1 MHRTIR
7 QSDKQLQQRIRSG
20 RKQHHGRITHDGG
33 ILRTGQFEFHGFR
46 HVLRFGRVK
55 IHLLGNITNMDVHAC
70 YAGTE
75 RTIILLFQYYLQTG
89 GNPCKR
95 SCQILRSNMC
105 RFYRVDQIIH
115 GHISP
120 VCIGSQAKIEFCQ
133 ISSIR

>member
-1 MHRTIR
+1 MHGTIR
-7 QSDKQLQQRIRSG
+7 QGDKQLQQRIRG
-20 RKQHHGRITHDGG
+20 RRKQHHGWITHDGG

-46 HVLRFGRVK
+46 HVLRLGRVK
-55 IHLLGNITNMDVHAC
+55 IHLLGNISNMNVHAC

-95 SCQILRSNMC
+95 SRQILRSNMY
-105 RFYRVDQIIH
+105 RFYRINQIIH

-120 VCIGSQAKIEFCQ
+120 VSIGTQAKIEFCQ